1 MKNKTCVCV
10 TGGAGFIG
18 SNLVDKL
25 INKGYKVIIVDNLSS
40 GFEKNINSKAKF
52 YGVDIN
58 HEKVLKYIFEIEKP
72 EYVFHLAAQINLRES
87 IKQPVNDA
95 EINIL
100 GTLKLLNC
108 CVEHNVKKI
117 IFSSTGGAIY
127 GDNCSIPTSEN
138 EIENPKSPYGIAKLT
153 IEKYLKFYRDVHN
166 LDFVS
171 LRYSNV
177 YGPRQNSKGEAGV
190 IAIFIDNILSK
201 NIPAINGL
209 GEQTRDYIF
218 VEDIVDANL
227 LAIDLEGIYNVSV
240 GEETRVNE
248 IYNKI
253 KKIMNININAIH
265 NPEIKGEQMRSCLN
279 SQNLKDTG
287 WNINYSL
294 DEGLK
299 ITIDYFKC
307 QKNKNGK

>member
-25 INKGYKVIIVDNLSS
+25 ITKGYKVIIVDNLSS

>member
-1 MKNKTCVCV
+1 MKNKKCVCV

>member
-1 MKNKTCVCV
+1 
-10 TGGAGFIG
+10 
-18 SNLVDKL
+18 LVDKL

>member
-1 MKNKTCVCV
+1 MKNKKCVCV

-25 INKGYKVIIVDNLSS
+25 ITKGYKVIIVDNLSS